1 MPSYRWAVIGALVP
15 AVLPALLWSIALLV
29 RSTVCPL
36 WCLTC
41 LNSCVVAGL
50 DLSWL
55 LAWGIIGPDL
65 LLVTAPVSALSLGI
79 VLVLRRRAIAT

>member
-1 MPSYRWAVIGALVP
+1 MQSYRWALIGALVP
-15 AVLPALLWSIALLV
+15 AVLPALLWSIAMFV

-41 LNSCVVAGL
+41 SNSCMLAGL

-55 LAWGIIGPDL
+55 IAWANIGPGL
-65 LLVTAPVSALSLGI
+65 LLVTAPVSALLVGI
-79 VLVLRRRAIAT
+79 VLVLRRRVIAT